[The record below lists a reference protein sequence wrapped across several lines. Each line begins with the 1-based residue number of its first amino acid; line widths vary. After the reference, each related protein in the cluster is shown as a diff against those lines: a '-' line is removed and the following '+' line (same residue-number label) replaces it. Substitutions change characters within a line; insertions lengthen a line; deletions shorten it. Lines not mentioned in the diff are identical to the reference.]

1 MTTRFSTGPF
11 DFDISAVTCDVNR
24 NNALKY
30 IGVVLVTLVLLMM
43 SMVASAQNLEQYRLS
58 ADDEISIS
66 VFNEPDLSL
75 EKTRVAANGSISL
88 PLIGQVQVKGLTV
101 NEVESEITRMYLGD
115 YLKKPDIS
123 VSIVEYRQFY
133 VNGEVDKPG
142 GYSYRE
148 GMTIQRAISLAGGF
162 TERASRSKIRLMR
175 ENDPNNV
182 SSVNLTTPVQPGDV
196 ITVEESF
203 F

>member
-1 MTTRFSTGPF
+1 MTN
-11 DFDISAVTCDVNR
+11 TCLNTTALNR
-24 NNALKY
+24 HDSFFIFIFGFVFVALFCA
-30 IGVVLVTLVLLMM
+30 LFF
-43 SMVASAQNLEQYRLS
+43 ASAAMAQGLEQYRLG
-58 ADDEISIS
+58 ADDEISVS

-75 EKTRVAANGSISL
+75 TKTRVAANGSISM
-88 PLIGQVQVKGLTV
+88 PLIGQVQVKSLTI
-101 NEVESEITRMYLGD
+101 EQVESEITRMYLGD

-175 ENDPNNV
+175 ENDPNNLNNV
-182 SSVNLTTPVQPGDV
+182 DLTTSVQPGDV

>member
-1 MTTRFSTGPF
+1 MYTKSNSVSYFTSY
-11 DFDISAVTCDVNR
+11 
-24 NNALKY
+24 LL
-30 IGVVLVTLVLLMM
+30 VVLGLLTFF
-43 SMVASAQNLEQYRLS
+43 ASSNLYAQDSALSSENSQYRLG
-58 ADDEISIS
+58 ADDEISVN

-75 EKTRVAANGSISL
+75 PKTRVSANGSISM
-88 PLIGQVQVKGLTV
+88 PLIGQVQVKGLTI
-101 NEVESEITRMYLGD
+101 NEVELKITKLYLGD

-148 GMTIQRAISLAGGF
+148 GMTVQRAISLAGGF
-162 TERASRSKIRLMR
+162 TERAARNKIQLMR
-175 ENDPNNV
+175 ENDPNNISRV
-182 SSVNLTTPVQPGDV
+182 DLNSPVKPGDV

>member
-1 MTTRFSTGPF
+1 MHHLVSQLKLLNLYYLVLVLVLFSQL
-11 DFDISAVTCDVNR
+11 ISAQG
-24 NNALKY
+24 
-30 IGVVLVTLVLLMM
+30 I
-43 SMVASAQNLEQYRLS
+43 EQYRLG
-58 ADDEISIS
+58 ADDEISVN

-75 EKTRVAANGSISL
+75 AKTRIAANGTISM
-88 PLIGQVQVKGLTV
+88 PLIGQVVVKGLTID
-101 NEVESEITRMYLGD
+101 EVELKITKLYLGD
-115 YLKKPDIS
+115 YLKKPDVS

-175 ENDPNNV
+175 ENNPNNV
-182 SSVNLTTPVQPGDV
+182 INVDLNTPVKPGDV

>member
-1 MTTRFSTGPF
+1 MNITRLIQPQTNHMVIYSLL
-11 DFDISAVTCDVNR
+11 I
-24 NNALKY
+24 ALLW
-30 IGVVLVTLVLLMM
+30 VF
-43 SMVASAQNLEQYRLS
+43 SAQVNGQELSQYRLG
-58 ADDEISIS
+58 ADDEISVS
-66 VFNEPDLSL
+66 VFDEPDLSL
-75 EKTRVAANGSISL
+75 AKARVAANGSISM
-88 PLIGQVQVKGLTV
+88 PLIGQVQVKGLTI
-101 NEVESEITRMYLGD
+101 EQAEAEITRLYLGD

-123 VSIVEYRQFY
+123 ISIVEYRQFY

-175 ENDPNNV
+175 ENNPNNV
-182 SSVNLTTPVQPGDV
+182 TNVDLNTTVQPGDV

>member
-1 MTTRFSTGPF
+1 MYLHNKLSE
-11 DFDISAVTCDVNR
+11 ISMHKAISYSI
-24 NNALKY
+24 L
-30 IGVVLVTLVLLMM
+30 ILLSIVLL
-43 SMVASAQNLEQYRLS
+43 SMAFASQAQELNQYRLG
-58 ADDEISIS
+58 ADDEISVN

-75 EKTRVAANGSISL
+75 AKTRVAANGSISM
-88 PLIGQVQVKGLTV
+88 PLIGQVVVKGLTID
-101 NEVESEITRMYLGD
+101 EVEIKITKLYLGD
-115 YLKKPDIS
+115 YLKKPDVS

-175 ENDPNNV
+175 ENNPNNV
-182 SSVNLTTPVQPGDV
+182 INVDLNTPVKPGDV

>member
-1 MTTRFSTGPF
+1 MNITSLMQKRSYH
-11 DFDISAVTCDVNR
+11 SSM
-24 NNALKY
+24 Y
-30 IGVVLVTLVLLMM
+30 ILLFGLLW
-43 SMVASAQNLEQYRLS
+43 AFAAQVQAQQLSQYRLG
-58 ADDEISIS
+58 ADDEISVS

-75 EKTRVAANGSISL
+75 AKARVAANGSISM

-101 NEVESEITRMYLGD
+101 EEAEAEITRMYLGD

-123 VSIVEYRQFY
+123 ISIVEYRQFY

-182 SSVNLTTPVQPGDV
+182 TSVDLNTPVQPGDV